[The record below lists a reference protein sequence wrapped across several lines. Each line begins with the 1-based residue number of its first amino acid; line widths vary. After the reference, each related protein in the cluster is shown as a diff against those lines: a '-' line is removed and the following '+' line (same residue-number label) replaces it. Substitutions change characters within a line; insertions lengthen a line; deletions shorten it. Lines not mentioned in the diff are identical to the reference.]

1 MANFHDMFIK
11 VQKEIK
17 QWDGVRNQLNA
28 AELDRR
34 GGRGRKGSLIVD
46 SAFLVRLWMFASSS
60 QSFHCVMRLWYG
72 LDVSSKLVLVET
84 IALIRLNH
92 GRAWTLVGELVATE
106 TNDGSDGK
114 NKTAESFN
122 GLI

>member
-1 MANFHDMFIK
+1 
-11 VQKEIK
+11 
-17 QWDGVRNQLNA
+17 
-28 AELDRR
+28 
-34 GGRGRKGSLIVD
+34 
-46 SAFLVRLWMFASSS
+46 
-60 QSFHCVMRLWYG
+60 MRLWYG

-122 GLI
+122 GLIYSIYFILYVALAI